1 MVLSLVYAIAN
12 SLVNGKITPMKKKIE
27 HTADGHYI
35 IVDGRRWR
43 TTDPRLDEQ
52 TRQKLV
58 NELMQARR
66 DIAQAHRTKDDA
78 LEADA
83 RHRVHRAKV
92 ALGERG
98 TPWWERPVP
107 GVDPAEGVM

>member
-1 MVLSLVYAIAN
+1 
-12 SLVNGKITPMKKKIE
+12 MKKKIE
-27 HTADGHYI
+27 YTEDGHYF

-52 TRQKLV
+52 TRQRLV
-58 NELMQARR
+58 NDLMQARR
-66 DIAQAHRTKDDA
+66 DIAQAHRTKDSA

-83 RHRVHRAKV
+83 RQRVHRAKV

-98 TPWWERPVP
+98 TPWWERDVP
-107 GVDPAEGVM
+107 GVDPAETDGA

>member
-1 MVLSLVYAIAN
+1 MTL
-12 SLVNGKITPMKKKIE
+12 TKKKIE
-27 HTADGHYI
+27 YTEDGRYF

-43 TTDPRLDEQ
+43 TTDPRLDEE

-58 NELMQARR
+58 NDLMQARR
-66 DIAQAHRTKDDA
+66 DIAQAHRIKDAD

-83 RHRVHRAKV
+83 RQRVHHAKV

-107 GVDPAEGVM
+107 GVDPAEKNHN

>member
-1 MVLSLVYAIAN
+1 
-12 SLVNGKITPMKKKIE
+12 MKKKIE
-27 HTADGHYI
+27 HTDDGRYI

-43 TTDPRLDEQ
+43 TTDPRLDEE

-66 DIAQAHRTKDDA
+66 DIAHAHRTKDDT
-78 LEADA
+78 LETDA
-83 RHRVHRAKV
+83 RQRVHRAKV

-107 GVDPAEGVM
+107 GVDPAEDDIDPSSYFKQ

>member
-1 MVLSLVYAIAN
+1 MLCTRILAN
-12 SLVNGKITPMKKKIE
+12 WRVTLTKKKIE
-27 HTADGHYI
+27 YTEDGRYF

-43 TTDPRLDEQ
+43 TTDPRLDEE

-58 NELMQARR
+58 NDLMQARR
-66 DIAQAHRTKDDA
+66 DIAQSHRTKDTA

-83 RHRVHRAKV
+83 RQRVHRAKV

-107 GVDPAEGVM
+107 GVDPAEDCL